1 MGENIKITDETRAIL
16 EGYLAKQHARKAKR
30 LAAKGKV
37 EPFNILDPKGKTE
50 SETKNAEPGKKAIP
64 TKSDYARLSSSLAQL
79 VEEVRSK
86 QTTTKNDIMVHQR
99 LESVA
104 RYIETAKGLM
114 ESLID

>member
-37 EPFNILDPKGKTE
+37 EPFNILDPKKKSE
-50 SETKNAEPGKKAIP
+50 SVPEPADSGHDAVP
-64 TKSDYARLSSSLAQL
+64 EKSDYARLSSALAQL
-79 VEEVRSK
+79 VEEVRVKQKTSK
-86 QTTTKNDIMVHQR
+86 DDIMVHQR

-104 RYIETAKGLM
+104 RYIETAKGLL